1 MLDILLHAVAWDK
14 EATSLP
20 EWWESEPEQ
29 KVVHGSGLGGGGG
42 GVWVWGGV
50 CVLWLKEINRVTLPS

>member
-29 KVVHGSGLGGGGG
+29 KVVHGSSNQAGPAL
-42 GVWVWGGV
+42 GVWCV
-50 CVLWLKEINRVTLPS
+50 CVCVVKGNN